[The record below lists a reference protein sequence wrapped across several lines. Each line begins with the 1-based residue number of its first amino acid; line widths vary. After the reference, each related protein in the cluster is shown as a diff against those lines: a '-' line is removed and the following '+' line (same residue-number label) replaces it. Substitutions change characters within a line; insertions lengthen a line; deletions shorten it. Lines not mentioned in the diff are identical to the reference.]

1 YLQWLYTFSLFL
13 GELTDRRLSHPTSHP
28 PYPVKEEQTPVSG
41 PVCVRG
47 AGGHP
52 DAEPSAQ
59 SVCDLGYIHVV
70 EEEGGSRSHSHA
82 QKPTPTPPSRSHN
95 GPSSGTPPPQG
106 PSGLRPSRRE
116 VPVGGVGDV
125 RSPDAGGQSPEAR
138 RRRAASELMGAAPGE
153 RPHLCMECGKTFR
166 LISSLKKHLRI
177 HTGEKPYPCAVC
189 GRRFRESGALKTH
202 LRIHTGEKPY
212 SCSECGTR
220 FRHLDGLRK
229 HRRTHTGEKP
239 YACGVCGKRL
249 SRLQHLKHHQR
260 IHTGERPCRCP
271 LCQRAFKDAAGLR
284 KHLRAHQGEPGLE
297 EAQER
302 LGSLHHSQMIL
313 DLVDGNECN
322 IVGAVSHASFHV
334 HTQAFQS

>member
-1 YLQWLYTFSLFL
+1 MFL

-138 RRRAASELMGAAPGE
+138 RRR
-153 RPHLCMECGKTFR
+153 
-166 LISSLKKHLRI
+166 HLRI

-249 SRLQHLKHHQR
+249 SH
-260 IHTGERPCRCP
+260 
-271 LCQRAFKDAAGLR
+271 AAGLR

-302 LGSLHHSQMIL
+302 LGVVVFFCEL
-313 DLVDGNECN
+313 
-322 IVGAVSHASFHV
+322 IVSKVIG
-334 HTQAFQS
+334 